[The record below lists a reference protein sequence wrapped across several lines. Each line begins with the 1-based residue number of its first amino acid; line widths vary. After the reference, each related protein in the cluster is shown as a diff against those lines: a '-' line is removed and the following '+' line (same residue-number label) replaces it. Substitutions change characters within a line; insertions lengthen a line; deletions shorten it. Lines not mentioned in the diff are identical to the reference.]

1 MGASQSGE
9 SITESNP
16 EPTPITE
23 PTMEPTM
30 SEKPYEHHDESMD
43 WFWPVI

>member
-1 MGASQSGE
+1 M
-9 SITESNP
+9 
-16 EPTPITE
+16 EPT

-30 SEKPYEHHDESMD
+30 SEKPYEHHDPMD